1 MHCTSTTLAYKQTG
15 YFTKIILDYLDNNE
29 ALRAFYTR
37 PVSYEG
43 IKSAMHDREQFKTDR
58 KLLVD
63 ELKTEYLPM
72 DASSAVNSN
81 IEKLL
86 LENTFT
92 ITSAHQPA
100 IFTGTLYFVYKILH
114 TIKLAENLAEKF
126 PEKNFVPVYYMGSE
140 DADLDELGH
149 IFLSGEKIAWETK
162 QTGAVGRM
170 NTKGL
175 EKIIAKI
182 EGELS
187 VLPFGNELIQLLK
200 DCYLGSSNV
209 QTATFKLVHALFSEY
224 GLIVLIPDND
234 AFKRVMVPVF
244 EEDLFN
250 QTGSVFVE
258 KTIKELSL
266 HYKVQA
272 NPREINL
279 FYLKDD
285 LRGRIEKVGDR
296 FIIHGSKLNFGEKEM
311 REQLHKHPG
320 HFSPNVILRGIMQE
334 TILPNISFVG
344 GGGEMAYWF
353 ELKNLFAHYKVPFP
367 VLVIRNS
374 FLIIEKK
381 WQEILNK
388 LHLTE
393 TDAFKPADQ
402 LINDLVKGSSKN
414 HLTLEK
420 EIAELKVWYQKVQGI
435 SNQVDPTLSEHVEA
449 LQAKALKPLAELEKK
464 MLRAEKRKFEDQRR
478 QIQSLKSALFPLN
491 NLQERIDNF
500 MPYYAKWGKDFISI
514 LYTNSLALEQEFVV
528 LQEQG

>member
-1 MHCTSTTLAYKQTG
+1 
-15 YFTKIILDYLDNNE
+15 
-29 ALRAFYTR
+29 
-37 PVSYEG
+37 
-43 IKSAMHDREQFKTDR
+43 
-58 KLLVD
+58 
-63 ELKTEYLPM
+63 
-72 DASSAVNSN
+72 
-81 IEKLL
+81 
-86 LENTFT
+86 
-92 ITSAHQPA
+92 
-100 IFTGTLYFVYKILH
+100 
-114 TIKLAENLAEKF
+114 F

-140 DADLDELGH
+140 DADLDELGN
-149 IFLSGEKIAWETK
+149 IFLSGEKIAWDTK

-175 EKIIAKI
+175 EKIIARI

-187 VLPFGNELIQLLK
+187 VLPFGSELIQLLK

-224 GLIVLIPDND
+224 GLVVLIPDNE

-244 EEDLFN
+244 EDDLFN
-250 QTGSVFVE
+250 QTGSVLVE
-258 KTIKELSL
+258 KTIKQLSQ

-279 FYLKDD
+279 FYLQDD

-296 FIIHGSKLNFGEKEM
+296 FIIHGSKLHFGEKEM
-311 REQLHKHPG
+311 REQLHKHPA

-353 ELKNLFAHYKVPFP
+353 ELKDLFARYQVPYP
-367 VLVIRNS
+367 MLVIRNS

-381 WQEILNK
+381 WKEIINK
-388 LHLTE
+388 LHLTA
-393 TDAFKPADQ
+393 TDTFKPADQ

-420 EIAELKVWYQKVQGI
+420 EIAELKAWYQKVQSI
-435 SNQVDPTLSEHVEA
+435 SNQVDPTLTQHVEA
-449 LQAKALKPLAELEKK
+449 LHAKAIKPLKELEKK
-464 MLRAEKRKFEDQRR
+464 MLRAEKKKFEAERR

-500 MPYYAKWGKDFISI
+500 MPYYAKWGKDFIAI
-514 LYTNSLALEQEFVV
+514 LYTNSFALEQEFVV
-528 LQEQG
+528 LEEQGEWFNILILHSQKA